1 MSYKYQDQLLRL
13 VEPGLTRYTL
23 VQTDSSLATEASIN
37 CWSPDFLLEEG
48 LPSLPLICESTIIR
62 HVFLRTIEKKIDF

>member
-1 MSYKYQDQLLRL
+1 MSG
-13 VEPGLTRYTL
+13 PIIPTSAGFISYTL

-48 LPSLPLICESTIIR
+48 LPSLPLICESIIIR
-62 HVFLRTIEKKIDF
+62 YAF